1 MENMQHKVSTHS
13 LEIIS
18 CLYFLVEL
26 VFFLVEIQDSKSA
39 AAVVNVGEDDD
50 DDDDDEDDDDCG
62 NSMAVGWCRE

>member
-26 VFFLVEIQDSKSA
+26 VCFLVEIQDSKSA
-39 AAVVNVGEDDD
+39 GAVVNVGEDDD
-50 DDDDDEDDDDCG
+50 DDAHCG

>member
-1 MENMQHKVSTHS
+1 MFV
-13 LEIIS
+13 
-18 CLYFLVEL
+18 FFGGVG
-26 VFFLVEIQDSKSA
+26 FFLVEIQDSKSA